1 MNNQQDDFHIS
12 AEFNPTP
19 TTNNAVI
26 TSTDGVQTT
35 GGHPSLDPM
44 WVQPSSDHCPGTSFD
59 LPLGLQT
66 ITSPIPTETI
76 HYQPKKEQLE
86 DSDALVPL
94 PEHLWETMPDDIT
107 PIDPTPFLPSLQED
121 LVSIKTNPVPVS
133 SNNSTEGLSITAPNL
148 QKPHKP
154 SPRKESCARTYHRQ
168 PQQKQNKI
176 FSSS

>member
-26 TSTDGVQTT
+26 TSTYGVQTT

-44 WVQPSSDHCPGTSFD
+44 WVQPSSDPCPVTSFD

-66 ITSPIPTETI
+66 IMSPIPTETI
-76 HYQPKKEQLE
+76 HYQPRKEQLE

-94 PEHLWETMPDDIT
+94 PEHLLETMPDDIT
-107 PIDPTPFLPSLQED
+107 PIDPTPFLPILQED
-121 LVSIKTNPVPVS
+121 LVPIKTNPVPGS
-133 SNNSTEGLSITAPNL
+133 SNDSTGQLSITAPNL

>member
-1 MNNQQDDFHIS
+1 MNSQQEDFHINVECYPPS
-12 AEFNPTP
+12 A
-19 TTNNAVI
+19 TNNAAI
-26 TSTDGVQTT
+26 ISADGVQTN

-44 WVQPSSDHCPGTSFD
+44 WVQPSSDPCPVTSFD

-66 ITSPIPTETI
+66 IMSPIPTETI
-76 HYQPKKEQLE
+76 HYQPRKEQLE

-121 LVSIKTNPVPVS
+121 LVPIKTNPVPGS
-133 SNNSTEGLSITAPNL
+133 SNDSTGRLSISAPNL

-154 SPRKESCARTYHRQ
+154 SPSTLLVQDFR
-168 PQQKQNKI
+168 QQKN
-176 FSSS
+176 

>member
-26 TSTDGVQTT
+26 TSTYGVQTT

-44 WVQPSSDHCPGTSFD
+44 WVQPSSDPCPVTSFD

-66 ITSPIPTETI
+66 IMSPIPTETI
-76 HYQPKKEQLE
+76 HYQPRKEQLE

-94 PEHLWETMPDDIT
+94 PEHLLETMPDDIT
-107 PIDPTPFLPSLQED
+107 PIDPTPFLPILQED
-121 LVSIKTNPVPVS
+121 LVPIKTNPVPGS
-133 SNNSTEGLSITAPNL
+133 SNDSTGQLSITAPNL

-168 PQQKQNKI
+168 PQQK
-176 FSSS
+176 